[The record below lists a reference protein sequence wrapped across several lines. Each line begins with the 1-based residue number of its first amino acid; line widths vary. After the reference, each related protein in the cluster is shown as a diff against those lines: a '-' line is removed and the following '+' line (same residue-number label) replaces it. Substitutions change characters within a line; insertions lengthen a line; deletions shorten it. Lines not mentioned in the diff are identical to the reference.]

1 MGPLHGLRI
10 LELGGIGPVPYAGLL
25 LSDLGADVIRIDRPI
40 PGSLSGWAK
49 PSYDVLARGR
59 RRLAV
64 DLKNPRGVELVLQLV
79 ASCDALIEGF
89 RPGVAERLGLGPD
102 DCERVNPKLV
112 FGRMTGWG
120 QDGPLANVVG
130 HDVNYISLT
139 GALHAIGKK
148 DEPPTIPLN
157 VIGDFGGGAMFL
169 ALGVVSALFEA
180 SRSGR
185 GQVVDAAMVDGASSL
200 VAFMHAAVG
209 AGYWEDERESNMLDG
224 AAHFYNVYETK
235 DGRYVSIG
243 SIEPQF
249 YAELLE
255 KTGLASESL
264 PDQNDKTGWP
274 TMRDRMAAV
283 FVTKTRDE
291 WVEIMDGSSVCFA
304 PVLSVTE
311 APMHPHNQA
320 RKTFVEVDGV
330 VQPGP
335 APRFARSKT
344 AIQRGPQCEGA
355 QTDEILRELGVDDDR
370 VAELRESGVVGSSA
384 SRQRN

>member
-1 MGPLHGLRI
+1 MGPLDGLRI
-10 LELGGIGPVPYAGLL
+10 VELGGIGPVPYAGLL

-40 PGSLSGWAK
+40 PGPLGGWAK

-64 DLKNPRGVELVLQLV
+64 DLKNPSGLELVLQLV
-79 ASCDALIEGF
+79 AGCDALIEGF
-89 RPGVAERLGLGPD
+89 RPGVAERLGIGPD
-102 DCERVNPKLV
+102 ECRRVNPKLV

-120 QDGPLANVVG
+120 QDGPLAQVAG

-139 GALHAIGKK
+139 GALHAMGKK
-148 DEPPTIPLN
+148 GEPPTIPLN
-157 VIGDFGGGAMFL
+157 LIGDFGGGAMFL

-180 SRSGR
+180 GRSGH

-200 VAFMHAAVG
+200 IAFMHAAIA

-235 DGRYVSIG
+235 DGKYVSIG

-255 KTGLASESL
+255 KTGLAGETL
-264 PDQNDKTGWP
+264 PDQHDKSAWSAL
-274 TMRDRMAAV
+274 RDRMAAI
-283 FVTKTRDE
+283 FAAKTRDE
-291 WVEIMDGSSVCFA
+291 WVEIMEGSNVCFA
-304 PVLSVTE
+304 PVLSASE

-320 RKTFVEVDGV
+320 RNTFVEVDGV

-335 APRFARSKT
+335 APRFGRSIT
-344 AIQRGPQCEGA
+344 SIQRGPQCEGA
-355 QTDEILRELGVDDDR
+355 QTDEILRELGMDDAR
-370 VAELRESGVVGSSA
+370 IAALRDSGVVGSS
-384 SRQRN
+384 